1 MANGDHGRSVTD
13 LLRQA
18 DVFARLSDL
27 QLRKIRKLLRERHID
42 QNQVIFRQGDLA
54 DALYIVLAGRI
65 RISVNNPT
73 GNEKVL
79 NFAGVGDVV
88 GEMGLLSGDP
98 RSATATTSTD
108 AILLQLRKAD
118 FDSLLTN
125 DVDFMRELARVVA
138 RRREATQQ
146 RAFDENDGGAGR
158 REGLVSVVFS
168 PRGGAGTTTI
178 ATNLAVA
185 LAQRTPDRV
194 VLVDLNVLFGHVPL
208 LLNLTP
214 RTSLAAISAVSLRQ
228 MDRESFEFYLTTHA
242 DTSLRVLAGVLRPE
256 DGELIT
262 AEQVRSVLELLRRH
276 FVYVIVDMGRS
287 FSEVNLSA
295 IEVADNILIVCTPDR
310 VGVRAVSES
319 QRIFRELLRLP
330 GDPLQYVLNH
340 LSPYASMEPEELE
353 QALQVRFVGSIPFG
367 GDTPARAALEGR
379 PVVTRWPNSVVSKSI
394 LSMATRFEQQVREAF
409 ALAAR

>member
-1 MANGDHGRSVTD
+1 MD

-18 DVFARLSDL
+18 DAFARLSDP
-27 QLRKIRKLLRERHID
+27 QLRKIRKLLKERHID

-146 RAFDENDGGAGR
+146 RAFDENGGAAGR

-276 FVYVIVDMGRS
+276 FAYVIVDMGRS

-353 QALQVRFVGSIPFG
+353 QALQARFVGSIPFG

>member
-1 MANGDHGRSVTD
+1 MAIGDHGRSVTD

-18 DVFARLSDL
+18 EVFGRLADPE
-27 QLRKIRKLLRERHID
+27 LRKIRKLLRERHVD
-42 QNQVIFRQGDLA
+42 QNQVVFRQGDLA

-65 RISVNNPT
+65 RISATNPS
-73 GNEKVL
+73 GHEKVL

-108 AILLQLRKAD
+108 AVLLQLRKAD
-118 FDSLLTN
+118 FDSLLAN

-146 RAFDENDGGAGR
+146 RAFDETDGGAGR

-185 LAQRTPDRV
+185 LAHRTPDRV

-242 DTSLRVLAGVLRPE
+242 DTSLRVLSGVLRPE

-262 AEQVRSVLELLRRH
+262 AEQVRAVLELLRRH

-295 IEVADNILIVCTPDR
+295 IEVADNMLIVCTPDR
-310 VGVRAVSES
+310 VGIRAVSES

-340 LSPYASMEPEELE
+340 PSPYTLMAAEELE
-353 QALQVRFVGSIPFG
+353 QALQAHFVGTIPFG
-367 GDTPARAALEGR
+367 GDAPARAALEGR
-379 PVVTRWPNSVVSKSI
+379 PLVTRWPNSVVSKSI
-394 LSMATRFEQQVREAF
+394 LSLATRFEQQAREAF

>member
-1 MANGDHGRSVTD
+1 
-13 LLRQA
+13 
-18 DVFARLSDL
+18 
-27 QLRKIRKLLRERHID
+27 
-42 QNQVIFRQGDLA
+42 
-54 DALYIVLAGRI
+54 
-65 RISVNNPT
+65 
-73 GNEKVL
+73 
-79 NFAGVGDVV
+79 
-88 GEMGLLSGDP
+88 
-98 RSATATTSTD
+98 
-108 AILLQLRKAD
+108 
-118 FDSLLTN
+118 
-125 DVDFMRELARVVA
+125 
-138 RRREATQQ
+138 
-146 RAFDENDGGAGR
+146 
-158 REGLVSVVFS
+158 VVFS

-185 LAQRTPDRV
+185 LAHRTPDRV

-242 DTSLRVLAGVLRPE
+242 DTSLRVLSGVLRPE

-262 AEQVRSVLELLRRH
+262 AEQVRAVLELLRRH

-295 IEVADNILIVCTPDR
+295 IEVADNMLIVCTPDR
-310 VGVRAVSES
+310 VGIRAVSES

-340 LSPYASMEPEELE
+340 PSPYTLMAAEELE
-353 QALQVRFVGSIPFG
+353 QALQAHFVGTIPFG
-367 GDTPARAALEGR
+367 GDAPARAALEGR
-379 PVVTRWPNSVVSKSI
+379 PLVTRWPNSVVSKSI
-394 LSMATRFEQQVREAF
+394 LSLATRFEQQAREAF

>member
-1 MANGDHGRSVTD
+1 MAIGDSGRSVTA

-18 DVFARLSDL
+18 EVFGRLSDPE
-27 QLRKIRKLLRERHID
+27 LRKIRKLLRERHLD
-42 QNQVIFRQGDLA
+42 QNQVVFRQGDLA
-54 DALYIVLAGRI
+54 DALYIVLAGRV
-65 RISVNNPT
+65 RISVSNPT
-73 GNEKVL
+73 GNDKVL
-79 NFAGVGDVV
+79 YFAGVGDVV

-118 FDSLLTN
+118 FDALLAN

-146 RAFDENDGGAGR
+146 RAVDETEGGAGR

-185 LAQRTPDRV
+185 LAHRTPDRV
-194 VLVDLNVLFGHVPL
+194 VLVDLNMLFGHVPL
-208 LLNLTP
+208 LLNITP

-242 DTSLRVLAGVLRPE
+242 DTSLRVLSGVLRPE

-262 AEQVRSVLELLRRH
+262 AEQVRAVLELLRRH

-287 FSEVNLSA
+287 FSEVNLAA

-310 VGVRAVSES
+310 VGIRAVSES

-340 LSPYASMEPEELE
+340 PSPYTSMAPEELE
-353 QALQVRFVGSIPFG
+353 HSLRARFVGSIPFG
-367 GDTPARAALEGR
+367 GDAPARAALEGR
-379 PVVTRWPNSVVSKSI
+379 PIVTRWPSSVVSKSI
-394 LSMATRFEQQVREAF
+394 LSMATRFEQQVRETF
-409 ALAAR
+409 ALAR

>member
-1 MANGDHGRSVTD
+1 MD

-18 DVFARLSDL
+18 DVFARLSDP
-27 QLRKIRKLLRERHID
+27 QLRKIRKLLKERHID

-146 RAFDENDGGAGR
+146 RALDENDGGAGR